1 MSRFNAQQRKA
12 VRQVDGPVLLLAVP
26 GSGKTTV
33 LVTRLGYM
41 ALCCGIKPEE
51 ILTVTYTVAATG
63 DMRARCAEHFGED
76 LAKQFEFRTINSICA
91 KIIQYYG
98 RQYDR
103 SPFALVSDEK
113 QITALLSA
121 VYQEVQREYPTESD
135 LKSVRTLITY
145 IKNMMLTDEE
155 VRQLAAKLEEP
166 INIAEIYQKYCR
178 AMRENQWMDYDDQM
192 IYAYRMLCKHPQILR
207 HFQQRYRYFCV
218 DEAQDTSKIQH
229 AILALLAS
237 ASGNLFMVGDED
249 QSIYG
254 FRAAYPQAL
263 LDFEQDH
270 PGAKVLLMEENFRSD
285 AGIVQAADR
294 FIQKNTFRHVK
305 RMKAAR
311 GSSASIREIPLRS
324 RGQQYP
330 YLARVAADCDRQTAV
345 LYRDNECALP
355 LIDLLERN
363 GIDYRM
369 RQMEMTFFSHRIV
382 SDLTCVLRL
391 AIDPYDTE
399 AFLQVYYK
407 LGTYIKKAD
416 AQHIAELSRQRHMPV
431 LDAALECGR
440 LNAHALAGTK
450 TLRTHLRNMLNE
462 RADKALHRIT
472 EYLGYA
478 DYLTRSGIN
487 GENKLAILRT
497 LASREASPA
506 AFLTRMEALQK
517 IIQQKET
524 NPDCQIYLSTIHAS
538 KGLEYDTVYLMD
550 VIDGI
555 LPEQV
560 PASQRFASKKEKE
573 IYEEERRLFYVG
585 VTRAKNRLY
594 LFTANR
600 KSTFCED
607 FFGKG
612 AKKQAIDFKAL
623 KSTSSSTQTDNARR
637 EEICRQFH
645 EQFDVG
651 SIVTH
656 FKFGEGVILKIT
668 EKQIAVQFA
677 DKTRRLDL
685 FLTAQKQL
693 VR

>member
-1 MSRFNAQQRKA
+1 
-12 VRQVDGPVLLLAVP
+12 
-26 GSGKTTV
+26 
-33 LVTRLGYM
+33 
-41 ALCCGIKPEE
+41 
-51 ILTVTYTVAATG
+51 
-63 DMRARCAEHFGED
+63 
-76 LAKQFEFRTINSICA
+76 
-91 KIIQYYG
+91 
-98 RQYDR
+98 
-103 SPFALVSDEK
+103 
-113 QITALLSA
+113 
-121 VYQEVQREYPTESD
+121 
-135 LKSVRTLITY
+135 
-145 IKNMMLTDEE
+145 
-155 VRQLAAKLEEP
+155 
-166 INIAEIYQKYCR
+166 
-178 AMRENQWMDYDDQM
+178 MDYDDQM

-229 AILALLAS
+229 VILALLAS

-305 RMKAAR
+305 RMKTAR

-324 RGQQYP
+324 RGQQYT

-416 AQHIAELSRQRHMPV
+416 ARYIAELSRQRHMPV

-450 TLRTHLRNMLNE
+450 TLRTHLRNMLTE
-462 RADKALHRIT
+462 RADKALYRIT

-497 LASREASPA
+497 LASREASPS
-506 AFLTRMEALQK
+506 AFLARMEALQE

-524 NPDCQIYLSTIHAS
+524 NPDCQVHLSTIHAS

-656 FKFGEGVILKIT
+656 FKFGEGVILQIT
-668 EKQIAVQFA
+668 AKQIVVQFA

-685 FLTAQKQL
+685 FLTAQKHL